1 VGAVVQLGIPLLS
14 AVLTGVCAG
23 YVGLLYRAPGS
34 RAFAVILFAQSWWSL
49 GYVGELLAPDLEAKL
64 MWDDLQ
70 LPPVFIMGAAL
81 LLFAFDFTHHRP
93 RSARRVM
100 VLLGIL
106 PALACLWVF
115 TDPFHGLARASAE
128 IVPDPPF
135 GELAYDYTLP
145 EMLAYVELFGV
156 GAYVVMRLVEHAR
169 GQARLYRRQTFLAA
183 CSALFVLVA
192 LLPSLFGIKVFYQR
206 DSSPFWFL
214 VSALLVVA
222 ALRGYRLFDLVPTA
236 GQLVVENLP
245 DAVLVLD
252 ARNRIAA
259 VNPAARSIMFPM
271 GYAVGAPARDALG
284 HWSELSRLVAISD
297 GEGQEIAAPDHEH
310 TFELKS
316 ADIVESGRRSGR
328 VIVLRDVTLRKQQQ
342 EGLLRTQDDL
352 ERRVE
357 ERTSDL
363 SRANDALHAQVEE
376 TRVAQ
381 AAAQASER
389 KFRAI
394 FDGAYELISVL
405 DLDGT
410 LTASNRASL
419 AFAGVAEP
427 SVLGKPIWDGPWW
440 AHSESLRGELRAG
453 LVRAR
458 AGEFVRF
465 DATHLDLGQELRSID
480 FSLMPLLSERGETT
494 GLIAEGRDI
503 TERKRAEEEKVNLQ
517 AQLHQAQRLESIGR
531 LAGGVA
537 HDFNNL
543 LTVIM
548 GNVQLT
554 RLMLQTPHE
563 IEEPLL
569 QIEHAAKSAGALTH
583 RLLAFARRE
592 LIEPRV
598 LDVNEIVTRVQ
609 KLLVRLVG
617 EDVTVQVELAPDVH
631 PIRVDPTQLEQILVN
646 LVVNARDALPNGGK
660 MSIVTEKALRRLPG
674 AEAEAECVLLRV
686 SDDGV
691 GIAPE
696 ALARVFEPFY
706 TTKPQGVGTGLGLAM
721 VQGAVQQA
729 GGEVTLE
736 SRLGEGTTFFL
747 YFPKAAAEELETLIG
762 PGDSTPPRGRETIAV
777 VEDQAQVRATTKREL
792 ESLGYRVLEFSSAEP
807 ALAALS
813 ASALVVD
820 LLLTDVVLPGKSGR
834 QLGDEL
840 SEARAGLKVLFM
852 SGYTDDVILRHG
864 LALGKVHFLKKP
876 FSLADLAL
884 VVRRVLDE

>member
-1 VGAVVQLGIPLLS
+1 MGAVLQLGIPLLS

-81 LLFAFDFTHHRP
+81 LLFALDFTHHRP
-93 RSARRVM
+93 KSPRKVM
-100 VLLGIL
+100 TWLGIL

-115 TDPFHGLARASAE
+115 TDPFHGLARESAR
-128 IVPDPPF
+128 ITPDPPF

-145 EMLAYVELFGV
+145 EMLAYVEIYGV
-156 GAYVVMRLVEHAR
+156 GAYSVMKLIDHAR
-169 GQARLYRRQTFLAA
+169 SQAPLHRGQTFLAA

-192 LLPSLFGIKVFYQR
+192 LLPSLFGVKVFYQR

-214 VSALLVVA
+214 VSALLVVT

-236 GQLVVENLP
+236 GQLVIENLP

-252 ARNRIAA
+252 ASDRIAA
-259 VNPAARSIMFPM
+259 ANPAAEKIMFPN
-271 GYAVGAPARDALG
+271 GYAVGARARGALE
-284 HWSELSRLVAISD
+284 HWPELARAVMVSD
-297 GEGQEIAAPDHEH
+297 GEGREIASPDRER

-316 ADIVESGRRSGR
+316 ADIVEAGRQPGR
-328 VIVLRDVTLRKQQQ
+328 VIVLRDVTLRKQHE
-342 EGLLRTQDDL
+342 EGMLRAQDDL

-363 SRANDALHAQVEE
+363 SRANHALREQVEE
-376 TRVAQ
+376 TRTAQ

-405 DLDGT
+405 ALDGT

-419 AFAGVAEP
+419 AFAGVEERA
-427 SVLGKPIWDGPWW
+427 VLGKPIWEGPWW
-440 AHSESLRGELRAG
+440 AHSENLQREVRSG
-453 LVRAR
+453 LERAR

-465 DATHLDLGQELRSID
+465 EATHRDLGGELRFID
-480 FSLMPLLSERGETT
+480 FSLMPLLSEAGETT

-503 TERKRAEEEKVNLQ
+503 TERKRGEEEKVNLQ
-517 AQLHQAQRLESIGR
+517 TQLHQAQRLESIGR

-543 LTVIM
+543 LTVIV
-548 GNVQLT
+548 GNVQLS
-554 RLMLQTPHE
+554 RLVLETPHE

-598 LDVNEIVTRVQ
+598 LDLNEIVSRVQ
-609 KLLVRLVG
+609 KLLARLVG
-617 EDVTVQVELAPDVH
+617 EDVTLHVELAADVY

-646 LVVNARDALPNGGK
+646 LVVNARDALPNGGE
-660 MSIVTEKALRRLPG
+660 MRIVTANAHRVLPG
-674 AEAEAECVLLRV
+674 TDQPECVLLEV
-686 SDDGV
+686 SDNGV

-696 ALARVFEPFY
+696 ALTRIFEPFY

-721 VQGAVQQA
+721 VQGAVQQS
-729 GGEVTLE
+729 GGEVCVE
-736 SRLGEGTTFFL
+736 SRVGEGTTFSL
-747 YFPKAAAEELETLIG
+747 YFPRAAEAELETLLG
-762 PGDSTPPRGRETIAV
+762 PGDSAPPRGRETIAL

-792 ESLGYRVLEFSSAEP
+792 ESLGYRVLEFSSAEQ
-807 ALAALS
+807 ALTALS
-813 ASALVVD
+813 RSSVAVD

-840 SEARAGLKVLFM
+840 GEGRPGLRVVFM

-876 FSLADLAL
+876 FSLADLGL
-884 VVRRVLDE
+884 IVRRVLDE

>member
-1 VGAVVQLGIPLLS
+1 VGAVLQLGIPLLS

-23 YVGLLYRAPGS
+23 YVGLIYRAPGS

-81 LLFAFDFTHHRP
+81 LLFALDFTHHRP
-93 RSARRVM
+93 KSPRRM
-100 VLLGIL
+100 MTLLGIL
-106 PALACLWVF
+106 PTLACLWVF
-115 TDPFHGLARASAE
+115 TDPFHGFARASAE
-128 IVPDPPF
+128 IAPDPPF

-145 EMLAYVELFGV
+145 EMLAYVEIYGI
-156 GAYVVMRLVEHAR
+156 GAYAVMKLIDHAR
-169 GQARLYRRQTFLAA
+169 SQAPLFRRQTFLAA
-183 CSALFVLVA
+183 SSALFVLVA
-192 LLPSLFGIKVFYQR
+192 LLPSLFGVKVFYQR

-214 VSALLVVA
+214 MSALLVVA

-236 GQLVVENLP
+236 GQLVIENLP

-252 ARNRIAA
+252 AKIRIAA
-259 VNPAARSIMFPM
+259 ANPAAQKLMFPS
-271 GYAVGAPARDALG
+271 GYAVGVRARGALE
-284 HWSELSRLVAISD
+284 HWPELARALVVSD
-297 GEGQEIAAPDHEH
+297 GEGREIASADRQR

-316 ADIVESGRRSGR
+316 ADIVESGRPSGR
-328 VIVLRDVTLRKQQQ
+328 VIVLRDVTLRKQHEQ
-342 EGLLRTQDDL
+342 ELLRAQDDL
-352 ERRVE
+352 ERRVQK
-357 ERTSDL
+357 RTSDL
-363 SRANDALHAQVEE
+363 SLANQALRERVEE

-405 DLDGT
+405 DLDGV

-419 AFAGVAEP
+419 VFAGVDERA
-427 SVLGKPIWDGPWW
+427 VLGVPIWESPWW
-440 AHSESLRGELRAG
+440 AHSESLRHELRAG
-453 LVRAR
+453 LERAR

-465 DATHLDLGQELRSID
+465 DATHLDVGAELRFID
-480 FSLMPLLSERGETT
+480 FSLMPLLSERGEAT

-503 TERKRAEEEKVNLQ
+503 TERKRGEEEKVNLQ

-548 GNVQLT
+548 GNVQLS
-554 RLMLQTPHE
+554 RLVLQMPHE
-563 IEEPLL
+563 MDEPLL

-598 LDVNEIVTRVQ
+598 LDLNEVVSRVQ

-617 EDVTVQVELAPDVH
+617 EDVAVQVELAADVY
-631 PIRVDPTQLEQILVN
+631 PIRIDPTELEQILVN
-646 LVVNARDALPNGGK
+646 LVVNARDALPTGGR
-660 MSIVTEKALRRLPG
+660 MRIVTGNARHTLPG
-674 AEAEAECVLLRV
+674 SGQADCVLLQV
-686 SDDGV
+686 SDNGI
-691 GIAPE
+691 GIAADVLP
-696 ALARVFEPFY
+696 RIFEPFY
-706 TTKPQGVGTGLGLAM
+706 TTKPRGVGTGLGLAM
-721 VQGAVQQA
+721 VHGAVQQA
-729 GGEVTLE
+729 GGEVSVE

-747 YFPKAAAEELETLIG
+747 HFPRAPEAELETLLG
-762 PGDSTPPRGRETIAV
+762 PGDSVPPRGRETIAL
-777 VEDQAQVRATTKREL
+777 VEDQVQVRATTKREL
-792 ESLGYRVLEFSSAEP
+792 ESLGYRVLEFSSAEQ
-807 ALAALS
+807 ALTALS
-813 ASALVVD
+813 KASVAID

-834 QLGDEL
+834 QLDDEL
-840 SEARAGLKVLFM
+840 GEARRGLRVVFM

-876 FSLADLAL
+876 FSLADLAF